1 MERVNTL
8 SPHRFPGETE
18 AGAPGVQTVT
28 GRTCVSRAAAQ
39 PTTAREDEHPPDS
52 RIALSGDLCMIDHHG
67 TAVLGCRCLAVSATR
82 MCLRVPIGCGVAVG
96 QRYELCERRPGEHS
110 HLPVHAVAT
119 LRVTVAQTQ
128 NLTDEGPDRIDVA
141 EVVDPVEPRS
151 VPLSAPPALA
161 PWQTDSS
168 LTGKENIDG

>member
-18 AGAPGVQTVT
+18 AGAPGLQTVT

-39 PTTAREDEHPPDS
+39 PTAAREDGHPLDG
-52 RIALSGDLCMIDHHG
+52 RIALSGDLWMIDHNG
-67 TAVLGCRCLAVSATR
+67 TTVLGCRCLAVSATR
-82 MCLRVPIGCGVAVG
+82 MRLCVPIGYGVAVG

-119 LRVTVAQTQ
+119 LWVTVAQTQ

-141 EVVDPVEPRS
+141 VVVDPVELRS
-151 VPLSAPPALA
+151 VPLSAPARSPRGRPTAV
-161 PWQTDSS
+161 
-168 LTGKENIDG
+168 